1 MQKCQKMGPNFPGPV
16 MLVTKLCNKYKL
28 WQNNL
33 FARRL
38 FPNSCQSTSRYL
50 DKLQNNWDKTEK
62 YAADQ
67 LALDLD
73 VRSVDLCHIKIHQ
86 PFDLQPL
93 TIIIE
98 QIRHLIRFLSTVWS
112 LAYESGMKWLDLT
125 TWRLVQNKMLDI
137 IQCASTF
144 HLIF

>member
-1 MQKCQKMGPNFPGPV
+1 MRFYPNYFLYPRHVMEVEPRCNLVENCKIKNVQKCQKMGPNFPGPV

-67 LALDLD
+67 VALDLD
-73 VRSVDLCHIKIHQ
+73 VRSVDLCNLKN
-86 PFDLQPL
+86 
-93 TIIIE
+93 
-98 QIRHLIRFLSTVWS
+98 S
-112 LAYESGMKWLDLT
+112 
-125 TWRLVQNKMLDI
+125 
-137 IQCASTF
+137 STF
-144 HLIF
+144 WPSTFDHNYWTNPPPH